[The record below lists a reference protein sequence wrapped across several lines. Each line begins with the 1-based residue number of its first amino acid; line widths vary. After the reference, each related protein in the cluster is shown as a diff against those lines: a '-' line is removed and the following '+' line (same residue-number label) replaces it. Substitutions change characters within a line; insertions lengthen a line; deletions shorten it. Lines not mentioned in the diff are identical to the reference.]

1 MLEQDV
7 RKRKKGMISEDKAD
21 FLHKCGKVWR
31 GYVAGNTMI
40 VVTDKE
46 ICPEVLFQHFYR
58 VILVGINKG
67 LVKMKTLSE
76 ITLEDLNEPERLV
89 EF

>member
-31 GYVAGNTMI
+31 GYVAGKKMYVI
-40 VVTDKE
+40 TDHVIEPE
-46 ICPEVLFQHFYR
+46 ILFNEYYK
-58 VILVGINKG
+58 VISCGIDKG
-67 LVKMKTLSE
+67 LVELVTLDKV
-76 ITLEDLNEPERLV
+76 TLEMLNEPEQIV